1 MLRRFTPQPDTG
13 SVNSS
18 PALHSDES
26 QAIRK
31 VVFGIE
37 QAILLR
43 RVRAATGGAQAALSL
58 IEAHHLIAEG
68 SGAVGIAALRSRSV
82 DATLPT
88 VAIVSGGNLD
98 IEELRRLISSQ

>member
-1 MLRRFTPQPDTG
+1 MYNHVKRKRLPQLPTIAEG
-13 SVNSS
+13 LSGEVE
-18 PALHSDES
+18 PG
-26 QAIRK
+26 AITLDLAPQ
-31 VVFGIE
+31 VADDV
-37 QAILLR
+37 LL
-43 RVRAATGGAQAALSL
+43 VEEDDIRAAITWLA
-58 IEAHHLIAEG
+58 EAHHLIAEG